1 MKVSIITVVLNAEK
15 TLERT
20 IGSVLAQTY
29 DNIEYIIIDG
39 KSTDNTLKIAREY
52 CGAFEKRGY
61 EYRIFSES
69 DRGIYDAMNKGVI
82 RSTGEL
88 VGIINGDD
96 WYEKDAVEKMVKKY
110 EQEHYDLCFGDI
122 RMHMRNGTTFIKKAR
137 LRRYTT
143 SRDWN
148 HPTQFVRR
156 RVYDRFRYKCENI
169 SDDMDFYFKVKRA
182 GMKICVIN
190 EVLAN
195 FTMGGVSSRIPLKEV
210 KTRILRRYR
219 IYRNNGYSRLYIF
232 ECVGFEVIKYLL
244 A

>member
-15 TLERT
+15 TLGRT
-20 IGSVLAQTY
+20 IDSVLAQTY

-39 KSTDNTLKIAREY
+39 RSTDNTLKIAEEY
-52 CGAFEKRGY
+52 RPAFEERGY

-69 DRGIYDAMNKGVI
+69 DHGIYDAMNKGII

-96 WYEKDAVEKMVKKY
+96 WYEPDAVEKMAKKY
-110 EQEHYDLCFGDI
+110 KQEHYDLCFADI
-122 RMHMRNGTTFIKKAR
+122 RMHMRNGSTFIKKAR
-137 LRRYTT
+137 VRRYTT

-156 RVYDRFRYKCENI
+156 RVYDRFKYKCENI
-169 SDDMDFYFKVKRA
+169 SDDMDFYFKVKRS

-210 KTRILRRYR
+210 WTRIMRRYR

-232 ECVGFEVIKYLL
+232 ECAAFEIIKYIL

>member
-15 TLERT
+15 TLGRT
-20 IGSVLAQTY
+20 IDSVLAQTY

-39 KSTDNTLKIAREY
+39 RSTDNTLKIAEEY
-52 CGAFEKRGY
+52 RPAFEERGY

-69 DRGIYDAMNKGVI
+69 DHGIYDAMNKGII

-96 WYEKDAVEKMVKKY
+96 WYEPDAVEKMAKKY
-110 EQEHYDLCFGDI
+110 DQEHYDLCFADI
-122 RMHMRNGTTFIKKAR
+122 RMHMRNGSTFIKKAR
-137 LRRYTT
+137 VRRYTT

-156 RVYDRFRYKCENI
+156 RVYDRFKYKCENI
-169 SDDMDFYFKVKRA
+169 SDDMDFYFKVKRS

-210 KTRILRRYR
+210 WTRIMRRYR

-232 ECVGFEVIKYLL
+232 ECAAFEIIKYIL

>member
-20 IGSVLAQTY
+20 ISSVLAQTY

-39 KSTDNTLKIAREY
+39 KSTDNTLRIAEEY
-52 CGAFEKRGY
+52 RGAFADKGY
-61 EYRIFSES
+61 EYRIFSEH

-96 WYEKDAVEKMVKKY
+96 WYEADAVEKMVKKY
-110 EQEHYDLCFGDI
+110 EREHYDLCFADI

-156 RVYDRFRYKCENI
+156 RVYDRFKYKCENI
-169 SDDMDFYFKVKRA
+169 SDDMDFYFKVKRS

-195 FTMGGVSSRIPLKEV
+195 FTMGGVSSRIPLGEV

>member
-15 TLERT
+15 TLGRT
-20 IGSVLAQTY
+20 IDSVLAQTY

-39 KSTDNTLKIAREY
+39 RSTDNTLKIAEEY
-52 CGAFEKRGY
+52 RPAFEERGY

-69 DRGIYDAMNKGVI
+69 DHGIYDAMNKGII

-96 WYEKDAVEKMVKKY
+96 WYEPDAVEKMAKKY
-110 EQEHYDLCFGDI
+110 GQEHYDLCFADI
-122 RMHMRNGTTFIKKAR
+122 RMHMRNGSTFIKKAR
-137 LRRYTT
+137 VRRYTT

-156 RVYDRFRYKCENI
+156 RVYDRFKYKCENI
-169 SDDMDFYFKVKRA
+169 SDDMDFYFKVKRS

-210 KTRILRRYR
+210 WTRIMRRYR

-232 ECVGFEVIKYLL
+232 ECAAFEIIKYIL

>member
-15 TLERT
+15 TLGRT
-20 IGSVLAQTY
+20 IDSVLAQTY

-39 KSTDNTLKIAREY
+39 RSTDNTLKLAEEY
-52 CGAFEKRGY
+52 RPAFEERGY

-69 DRGIYDAMNKGVI
+69 DHGIYDAMNKGII

-96 WYEKDAVEKMVKKY
+96 WYEPDAVEKMAKKY
-110 EQEHYDLCFGDI
+110 RQEHYDLCFADI
-122 RMHMRNGTTFIKKAR
+122 RMHMRNGSTFIKKAR
-137 LRRYTT
+137 VRRYTT

-156 RVYDRFRYKCENI
+156 RVYDRFKYKCENI
-169 SDDMDFYFKVKRA
+169 SDDMDFYFKVKRS

-210 KTRILRRYR
+210 WTRIMRRYR
-219 IYRNNGYSRLYIF
+219 IYRNNGYSRLYFF
-232 ECVGFEVIKYLL
+232 ECAAFEIIKYIL

>member
-15 TLERT
+15 TLGRT
-20 IGSVLAQTY
+20 IDSVLAQTY

-39 KSTDNTLKIAREY
+39 RSTDNTLKLAEEY
-52 CGAFEKRGY
+52 RPAFEERGY

-69 DRGIYDAMNKGVI
+69 DHGIYDAMNKGII

-96 WYEKDAVEKMVKKY
+96 WYEPDAVEKMAKKY
-110 EQEHYDLCFGDI
+110 EQEHYDLCFADI
-122 RMHMRNGTTFIKKAR
+122 RMHMRNGSTFIKKAR
-137 LRRYTT
+137 VRRYTT

-156 RVYDRFRYKCENI
+156 RVYDRFKYKCENI
-169 SDDMDFYFKVKRA
+169 SDDMDFYFKVKRS

-210 KTRILRRYR
+210 WTRIMRRYR

-232 ECVGFEVIKYLL
+232 ECAAFEIIKYIL

>member
-1 MKVSIITVVLNAEK
+1 MKVSIITVVLNAEE
-15 TLERT
+15 TLART
-20 IGSVLAQTY
+20 IESVLAQSY
-29 DNIEYIIIDG
+29 GNIEYIVMDG
-39 KSTDNTLKIAREY
+39 KSRDDTLKVAESYR
-52 CGAFEKRGY
+52 GAFEEKGY
-61 EYRIFSES
+61 EYRIYSES
-69 DRGIYDAMNKGVI
+69 DKGIYDAMNKGI
-82 RSTGEL
+82 LRSTGEL

-96 WYEKDAVEKMVKKY
+96 WYEADAVEKMVRKY
-110 EQEHYDLCFGDI
+110 EEEHYDLCFADI
-122 RMHMRNGTTFIKKAR
+122 RMHMRNGSTFIKKAR
-137 LRRYTT
+137 VRSYTT

-156 RVYDRFRYKCENI
+156 PVYDRFQYKCENI

-195 FTMGGVSSRIPLKEV
+195 FTMGGVSSRIPLREV

-232 ECVGFEVIKYLL
+232 ECAAFEIIKYIL

>member
-15 TLERT
+15 TVART
-20 IGSVLAQTY
+20 IESVLAQTY
-29 DNIEYIIIDG
+29 KNIEYIIIDG
-39 KSTDNTLKIAREY
+39 KSTDSTLEIAEGYRE
-52 CGAFEKRGY
+52 AFEKKGY

-69 DRGIYDAMNKGVI
+69 DHGIYDAMNKGVI
-82 RSTGEL
+82 RSSGEL

-96 WYEKDAVEKMVKKY
+96 WYEADAVEKVVKKY
-110 EQEHYDLCFGDI
+110 SEEHFDLCFADI
-122 RMHMRNGTTFIKKAR
+122 RMCMRNGRTFVKKAR

-156 RVYDRFRYKCENI
+156 RVYDRFKYKCENI
-169 SDDMDFYFKVKRA
+169 SDDMDFYFRVRKA

-195 FTMGGVSSRIPLKEV
+195 FTMGGVSSRIPFKEV
-210 KTRILRRYR
+210 KERIIRRYR
-219 IYRNNGYSRLYIF
+219 IYRNNGYSRFYIF
-232 ECVGFEVIKYLL
+232 ECVGFELIKYIL

>member
-15 TLERT
+15 TLGRT
-20 IGSVLAQTY
+20 IDSVLAQTY

-39 KSTDNTLKIAREY
+39 RSTDNTLKIAEEY
-52 CGAFEKRGY
+52 RPAFEERGY

-69 DRGIYDAMNKGVI
+69 DHGIYDAMNKGII

-96 WYEKDAVEKMVKKY
+96 WYEPDAVEKMAKKY
-110 EQEHYDLCFGDI
+110 EQEHYDLCFADI
-122 RMHMRNGTTFIKKAR
+122 RMHMRNGSTFIKKAR
-137 LRRYTT
+137 VRRYTT

-156 RVYDRFRYKCENI
+156 RVYDRFKYKCENI
-169 SDDMDFYFKVKRA
+169 SDDMDFYFKVKRS

-210 KTRILRRYR
+210 WTRIMRRYR

-232 ECVGFEVIKYLL
+232 ECAAFEIIKYIL

>member
-15 TLERT
+15 TLGRT
-20 IGSVLAQTY
+20 IDSVLAQTY

-39 KSTDNTLKIAREY
+39 RSTDNTLKLAEEY
-52 CGAFEKRGY
+52 RPAFEERGY

-69 DRGIYDAMNKGVI
+69 DHGIYDAMNKGII

-96 WYEKDAVEKMVKKY
+96 WYEPDAVEKMAKKY
-110 EQEHYDLCFGDI
+110 EQEHYDLCFADI
-122 RMHMRNGTTFIKKAR
+122 RMHMRNGSTFIKKAR
-137 LRRYTT
+137 VRRYTT

-156 RVYDRFRYKCENI
+156 RVYDRFKYKCENI
-169 SDDMDFYFKVKRA
+169 SDDMDFYFKVKCS

-210 KTRILRRYR
+210 WTRIMRRYR
-219 IYRNNGYSRLYIF
+219 IYRNNGYSRLYFF
-232 ECVGFEVIKYLL
+232 ECAAFEIIKYIL

>member
-39 KSTDNTLKIAREY
+39 KSTDNTLKIAYEY
-52 CGAFEKRGY
+52 RSAFEEKGY

-96 WYEKDAVEKMVKKY
+96 WYEADAVEKMVKKY
-110 EQEHYDLCFGDI
+110 EKEHYDLCFADI
-122 RMHMRNGTTFIKKAR
+122 RMHMRNGSTFIKKAR
-137 LRRYTT
+137 LRKYTT

-210 KTRILRRYR
+210 RTRILRRYR